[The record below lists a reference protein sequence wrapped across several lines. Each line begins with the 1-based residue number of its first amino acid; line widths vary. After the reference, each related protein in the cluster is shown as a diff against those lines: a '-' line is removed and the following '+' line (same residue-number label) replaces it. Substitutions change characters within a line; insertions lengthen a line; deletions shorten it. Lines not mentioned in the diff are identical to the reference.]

1 MTRKENDMRIVM
13 KETHNFQPKNA
24 GRITVKY
31 IGGEEYTVKR
41 EWGALMVRRGVATE
55 IKAPPRPKAEA

>member
-1 MTRKENDMRIVM
+1 MRILM

-31 IGGEEYTVKR
+31 LADQEYTVKR

-55 IKAPPRPKAEA
+55 IKPPPRTKAAD

>member
-1 MTRKENDMRIVM
+1 MKEIEMRILM

-41 EWGALMVRRGVATE
+41 EWGALMVRRRVATE
-55 IKAPPRPKAEA
+55 IKAPPRAEAVA